1 MRHRLAL
8 LAAFVGG
15 IVLVGG
21 AGAATGGQVTDG
33 ADADA
38 VQVAP
43 VTRLPFPE
51 RGYVVAVRKS
61 RALHA
66 SSVVVRENG
75 IRATDVRVDPL
86 AGSGLRYGV
95 VLALDASESMTGG
108 PAAAALAAG
117 RAFLAHRSDNELIGI
132 VTFNGG
138 ISVLTDLTRDGTALR
153 RTLET
158 QPPLAYGTRIHDA
171 ITRSLALLRD
181 ARLSSGS
188 IVLLS
193 DGADIGSVSTLDQAV
208 AAAKEQQV
216 RIFTVGL
223 RSGAYDPAPLQ
234 SIARRTG
241 GSYAEAR
248 SAAELA
254 AIYEELGTQLGSE
267 YLVRYRSAARPMS
280 QVEVQID
287 VADAGQAVA
296 AYVAPTPSLLAPYHR
311 SPIAAFLLSR
321 GSPLVL
327 ALFFGLLVC
336 GLLLLL
342 IRRPRTTVV
351 DRVESF
357 ASASRG
363 IQAEHAAPV
372 SLRAPRSRYATGWW
386 SELERDLEL
395 ARMTLTARQVVGMA
409 LLGTFAIFVI
419 ALLLSAPLLGL
430 FGLTTPLIAR
440 SIIRRKVK
448 SIREEFADQFPGSL
462 QVLASALRSGHSFNG
477 ALGVVVDHAREPA
490 KAELARVLQ
499 DDRLG
504 VLPEDAIRKL
514 GRRMEN
520 RDIEQVALLAELQR
534 TAGGNSAE
542 ILDTVVGTIRE
553 RAEIRRL
560 VRTLTAQGRMAR
572 WILTAMPIFLAGFL
586 WLVHADAMANF
597 FSSSGGQIALV
608 LAAAMVTAGSFVIQK
623 IVDIDV

>member
-1 MRHRLAL
+1 
-8 LAAFVGG
+8 
-15 IVLVGG
+15 
-21 AGAATGGQVTDG
+21 
-33 ADADA
+33 
-38 VQVAP
+38 
-43 VTRLPFPE
+43 
-51 RGYVVAVRKS
+51 
-61 RALHA
+61 
-66 SSVVVRENG
+66 
-75 IRATDVRVDPL
+75 
-86 AGSGLRYGV
+86 
-95 VLALDASESMTGG
+95 MTGR
-108 PAAAALAAG
+108 PAAAALDAG
-117 RAFLAHRSDNELIGI
+117 RTFLAHRSPTEEIGI
-132 VTFNGG
+132 VAFNGE
-138 ISVLTDLTRDGTALR
+138 ISVLSNLTKDGSELR

-158 QPPLAYGTRIHDA
+158 QPPLAYGTRIHDT
-171 ITRSLALLRD
+171 ITRSLGLLRD
-181 ARLSSGS
+181 AKLSSGS

-193 DGADIGSVSTLDQAV
+193 DGADIGSLRTLEQAV
-208 AAAKEQQV
+208 AAAKKQQV
-216 RIFTVGL
+216 RVFTVGL
-223 RSGAYDPAPLQ
+223 RSGAFDAAPLR
-234 SIARRTG
+234 SLAERTG

-254 AIYEELGTQLGSE
+254 AIYEELGTQLAGE

-280 QVEVQID
+280 QVEVQIE
-287 VADAGQAVA
+287 VAGAGEVA
-296 AYVAPTPSLLAPYHR
+296 TAYVAPTPSLLAPYHR
-311 SPIAAFLLSR
+311 SPVSTFMLSG
-321 GSPLVL
+321 GSPLAL

-342 IRRPRTTVV
+342 TRRPKTTVV

-357 ASASRG
+357 SSPSRG
-363 IQAEHAAPV
+363 VQAENAASV
-372 SLRAPRSRYATGWW
+372 AVRAATRNRYATGWW
-386 SELERDLEL
+386 AELERDLEL
-395 ARMTLTARQVVGMA
+395 ARMTVTARQVVGMA
-409 LLGTFAIFVI
+409 LAGTFAIFLI

-440 SIIRRKVK
+440 SVIRRKVAA
-448 SIREEFADQFPGSL
+448 IRDEFADQFPGSL

-514 GRRMEN
+514 GRRMAN

-553 RAEIRRL
+553 RAEIRLL

-572 WILTAMPIFLAGFL
+572 WILTGMPIFLAGFL

-597 FSSSGGQIALV
+597 FSSRGGQVALV
-608 LAAAMVTAGSFVIQK
+608 LAAAMVAAGSVVIQK

>member
-1 MRHRLAL
+1 MRHRLAV
-8 LAAFVGG
+8 LAALVGG
-15 IVLVGG
+15 ITVVGA
-21 AGAATGGQVTDG
+21 AGAATPAPATG
-33 ADADA
+33 AGD
-38 VQVAP
+38 VRVAP

-51 RGYVVAVRKS
+51 RGFVVGIPET
-61 RALHA
+61 RALDA
-66 SSVVVRENG
+66 RSVVVRENG
-75 IRATDVRVDPL
+75 IRVTGVRVDPL

-108 PAAAALAAG
+108 PAAAALEAG
-117 RAFLAHRSDNELIGI
+117 RTFLTHRSGNEEIGI
-132 VTFNGG
+132 VAFNGE
-138 ISVLTDLTRDGTALR
+138 ISVLSDLTKDGIALR

-171 ITRSLALLRD
+171 ITRSLRLLRD
-181 ARLSSGS
+181 AKLSSGS

-193 DGADIGSVSTLDQAV
+193 DGADIGSVRTLEQAV

-223 RSGAYDPAPLQ
+223 RSGAYDRAPLQ
-234 SIARRTG
+234 SIAERTG
-241 GSYAEAR
+241 GSYAEAG

-254 AIYEELGTQLGSE
+254 AIYEELGAQLAGE

-280 QVEVQID
+280 QVEVEIE
-287 VADAGQAVA
+287 VAGAGEGAT

-311 SPIAAFLLSR
+311 SPLSTFLLSG

-336 GLLLLL
+336 ALLLLL
-342 IRRPRTTVV
+342 TRRPKTTVV

-363 IQAEHAAPV
+363 GRADNAASV
-372 SLRAPRSRYATGWW
+372 ALRAPTRNRYSTGWW
-386 SELERDLEL
+386 AELERDLEL
-395 ARMTLTARQVVGMA
+395 ARMTVTARQVVSVA
-409 LLGTFAIFVI
+409 LAGTFAIFVI
-419 ALLLSAPLLGL
+419 AVLLSAPLLGI

-440 SIIRRKVK
+440 SFVRRKVNAV
-448 SIREEFADQFPGSL
+448 RQEFADQFPGSL

-490 KAELARVLQ
+490 RAELARVLQ

-514 GRRMEN
+514 ARRMAN

-534 TAGGNSAE
+534 TSGGNSAE
-542 ILDTVVGTIRE
+542 VLDTVVGTIRE

-572 WILTAMPIFLAGFL
+572 WILTALPVALTGFL
-586 WLVHADAMANF
+586 WLVHPEVMAKF
-597 FSSSGGQIALV
+597 FQSGNGQIALLV
-608 LAAAMVTAGSFVIQK
+608 AALMVAAGSVLIQR

>member
-1 MRHRLAL
+1 MRRRLAL
-8 LAAFVGG
+8 LAALVGG
-15 IVLVGG
+15 ITLVGA
-21 AGAATGGQVTDG
+21 AGAATPAPATGSDG
-33 ADADA
+33 
-38 VQVAP
+38 VHVAP

-51 RGYVVAVRKS
+51 RGYVVSVPKS
-61 RALHA
+61 RALDA
-66 SSVVVRENG
+66 RSVVVRENG
-75 IRATDVRVDPL
+75 LRVTGVRVDPL

-108 PAAAALAAG
+108 PAAAALQAG
-117 RAFLAHRSDNELIGI
+117 RTFLAHRSATEEIGI
-132 VTFNGG
+132 VAFNGE
-138 ISVLTDLTRDGTALR
+138 ISVLSKLTKDGSALR

-171 ITRSLALLRD
+171 ITRSLGLLRD
-181 ARLSSGS
+181 AKLSSGS

-193 DGADIGSVSTLDQAV
+193 DGADIGSLRTLEQAV
-208 AAAKEQQV
+208 AAAKKQQV
-216 RIFTVGL
+216 RVFTVGL
-223 RSGAYDPAPLQ
+223 RSGAFDAAPLR
-234 SIARRTG
+234 SLAERTG

-254 AIYEELGTQLGSE
+254 AIYDELGSQLAGE

-280 QVEVQID
+280 QVDVQIE
-287 VADAGQAVA
+287 VAGEGEAAT

-311 SPIAAFLLSR
+311 SPVSTFLLSG

-342 IRRPRTTVV
+342 TRRPKTTVV

-357 ASASRG
+357 SSPSRG
-363 IQAEHAAPV
+363 VQADNAASV
-372 SLRAPRSRYATGWW
+372 ALRAATRNRYATGWW
-386 SELERDLEL
+386 ADLERDLEL
-395 ARMTLTARQVVGMA
+395 ARMTVTARQVVGMA
-409 LLGTFAIFVI
+409 LAGTFAIFVI

-440 SIIRRKVK
+440 SLVRRKVK
-448 SIREEFADQFPGSL
+448 AVRQEFAEQFPGSL

-490 KAELARVLQ
+490 RAELARVMQ

-514 GRRMEN
+514 ARRMAN

-534 TAGGNSAE
+534 TSGGNSAE

-572 WILTAMPIFLAGFL
+572 WILTALPIVLTGFL
-586 WLVHADAMANF
+586 WLVHPDVMANF
-597 FSSSGGQIALV
+597 FTSSNGQIALLV
-608 LAAAMVTAGSFVIQK
+608 AALMVAAGSIIIQR